1 MWTNKGKR
9 IVAAIIAIIMV
20 LAMIIPIAMEMIV

>member
-20 LAMIIPIAMEMIV
+20 LAMIIPIAMEMII